1 MNFLNM
7 TCNQNLRKRLSQTLP
22 MGVIYGSVGL
32 PSVGVWNPTVVDG
45 FVIQLGGTLVVLLDE
60 LKELSPNCS
69 LI

>member
-1 MNFLNM
+1 
-7 TCNQNLRKRLSQTLP
+7 

-45 FVIQLGGTLVVLLDE
+45 FVIQLGGTSVVLLEE